1 MENEPTTATA
11 SRNLDEPIRVVD
23 LEHEIAA
30 AWEQLPAA
38 HGGHTARTLLK
49 QSIHRVVL
57 LVLRAGALMPEHRAE
72 GESSLFVISGRVAV
86 DVEGQRH
93 DLARGGLIGLAFG
106 VPHAV
111 TAHEDAVILLTL
123 SNVR

>member
-1 MENEPTTATA
+1 METESTAATNG
-11 SRNLDEPIRVVD
+11 RNLDEPIRVVD

-38 HGGHTARTLLK
+38 HGGHTARTLFK
-49 QSIHRVVL
+49 QSMHRVVL
-57 LVLRAGALMPEHRAE
+57 LVLRAGAVMPEHRAD
-72 GESSLFVISGRVAV
+72 GETSLFLISGRVRV
-86 DVEGQRH
+86 DVEGRAQ
-93 DLARGGLIGLAFG
+93 DLARGGLLGLAFG

-111 TAHEDAVILLTL
+111 TAHEDAVALLTL